1 MSAYQETDPKTGKVF
16 WRVDVTFTFADGTV
30 KRVKRVSPIQ
40 TRKGAE
46 AFERDVRN
54 ALASGT
60 WGKRREADAITLS
73 AFKERYFKDHVATLK
88 PSTRA
93 GHEAIWTQH
102 LLPTLG
108 RTRLDQVTEDALA
121 RLVTAVRYSGC
132 GPKTSN
138 NILSCLRKALE
149 TAADWGIIKR
159 SDVPRFKWAKVEAQ
173 KFDFFTFEEA
183 PTVEAAAADEAAP
196 WCAAVPFAL
205 HTGLRLGELRAL
217 RWGDIDAAAKRVT
230 VHRSVWKDAETGTK
244 SGKVRHVPLN
254 AVALAALGKL
264 KRREVDAYVFADHGN
279 RLTREQCKWPLW
291 RICDRAG
298 IGRRVGWH
306 VCRHSFASHL
316 VMRGVPIRTVQ
327 ELMGH
332 ASIEQTMKYSH
343 LAPGH
348 LRGAVETLERPDGAQ

>member
-1 MSAYQETDPKTGKVF
+1 MSVYLEKDPKTGKEF
-16 WRVDVTFTFADGTV
+16 YRVDVTFTHADGRV
-30 KRVKRVSPIQ
+30 QRVKRVSPVQ

-46 AFERDVRN
+46 AFERDIRN
-54 ALASGT
+54 ALASGN
-60 WGKRREADAITLS
+60 WGKRRANETQTIAS
-73 AFKERYFKDHVATLK
+73 FKERYFVDHVATLK

-93 GHEAIWTQH
+93 GHEAIWEQH
-102 LLPTLG
+102 ILPVLG
-108 RTRLDQVTEDALA
+108 RVRLDQVSEDLLA
-121 RLVTAVRYSGC
+121 KLATSVRDKGRE
-132 GPKTSN
+132 PKTIN
-138 NILSCLRKALE
+138 NILSCLRKALD
-149 TAADWGIIKR
+149 TAADWGLIRR

-173 KFDFFTFEEA
+173 KFDFFTFEES
-183 PTVEAAAADEAAP
+183 PKVEDAASAEAAP
-196 WCAAVPFAL
+196 WCAMVAFAL

-217 RWGDIDAAAKRVT
+217 RWGDIDAKAKRVT

-254 AVALAALGKL
+254 AVAVTALSRL
-264 KRREVDAYVFADHGN
+264 KRHGTDSYIFADHGA

-291 RICDRAG
+291 RICDRAEL
-298 IGRRVGWH
+298 GRRVGWH

-348 LRGAVETLERPDGAQ
+348 LRGAVESLERPDGAQ